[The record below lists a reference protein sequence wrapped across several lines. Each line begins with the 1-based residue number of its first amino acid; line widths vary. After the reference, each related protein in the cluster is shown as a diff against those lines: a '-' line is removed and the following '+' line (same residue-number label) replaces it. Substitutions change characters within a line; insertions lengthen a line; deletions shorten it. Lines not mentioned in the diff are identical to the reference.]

1 MKTIYD
7 RIKEV
12 RLKLNLS
19 QVEFSERIFVSKG
32 FYGDIEVGKR
42 KVNNRIIYIVS
53 KQFNVNEDWIKT
65 GKGEMFNDL
74 QSDIRKE
81 KLLSIYNLLEGSFQ
95 DCLVEQSE
103 ILLKLQKNKKNRA
116 N

>member
-103 ILLKLQKNKKNRA
+103 ILLKLQKNKKNKA